1 MGNYINAKEIVYMN
15 TKPQFHG
22 SDLEKIEKYYNIPK
36 ESIVKFA
43 ANVNPLG
50 ISENVKNLLKD
61 NLDIIS
67 SYPDREYTD
76 LRNSISEYLD
86 VNSENILV
94 GNGSTEFISLLIQQR
109 LPKKALV
116 IGPTYSEYSKELS
129 LSNCI
134 QEYYLLK
141 EKDDFEINVP
151 DLICTLD
158 NGYDM
163 LIICN
168 PNNPTSSAI
177 LNGNMR
183 IILEECRKRNIFVMI
198 DETYV
203 EFAPDGCSISSVQL
217 TKEYDNLIVLRGVSK
232 FFASPGLRFGYAIT
246 GNDSF
251 RKTVKEH
258 QIPWALN
265 SVAAFAGEHFFKDSE
280 FINNTKSL
288 INIERTRIFNVLSNI
303 DGFKT
308 YPAFANFFLVK
319 ITREN
324 ITSSDVFEA
333 CIKKGLMIRDCSSFN
348 LPGGEYFRFC
358 IMNQDDN
365 NQLLEVLK
373 SAIKPNK

>member
-1 MGNYINAKEIVYMN
+1 MN
-15 TKPQFHG
+15 TKPHFHG

-50 ISENVKNLLKD
+50 ISENVKHLLIN

-67 SYPDREYTD
+67 SYPDREYAS
-76 LRNSISEYLD
+76 LRNSISEYLNINPD
-86 VNSENILV
+86 NILV

-109 LPKKALV
+109 LPKKALI

-134 QEYYLLK
+134 QEYYLLR
-141 EKDDFEINVP
+141 EEDNFEIDVT
-151 DLICTLD
+151 DLTCTLN

-203 EFAPDGCSISSVQL
+203 EFVPDGCNVSSVQF

-246 GNDSF
+246 GNNNF
-251 RKTVKEH
+251 LKTVKEH

-265 SVAAFAGEHFFKDSE
+265 SVAAFCGEHFFKDSE
-280 FINNTKSL
+280 FISDTRSL
-288 INIERTRIFNVLSNI
+288 INIERTRIFDELSTIN
-303 DGFKT
+303 GLKT

-319 ITREN
+319 ITREG
-324 ITSSDVFEA
+324 IASADVFEA

-358 IMNQDDN
+358 IMSKDDN

-373 SAIKPNK
+373 STIKPNK